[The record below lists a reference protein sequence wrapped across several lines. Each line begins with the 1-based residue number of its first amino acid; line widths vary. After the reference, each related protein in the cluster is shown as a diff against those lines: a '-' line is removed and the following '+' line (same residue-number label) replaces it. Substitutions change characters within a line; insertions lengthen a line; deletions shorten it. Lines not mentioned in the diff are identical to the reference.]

1 MRDIARKGLAPPVL
15 LLLCLLINIWA
26 RWPILMHI
34 DEVFTISWRVCTALV
49 TGGISLVLSLTGL
62 VTLISNQ
69 TTLNALHPE
78 RTSMLVTRGCFRF
91 SRNPVYLG
99 FIGLHIALALLL
111 SSVIGLMI
119 TPFLILLL
127 SILHIQVEEAGM
139 QQLFGRQWE
148 EYCNNTPRWFSLA
161 SLYAVI
167 KERAVRASRGE
178 CGNISLALPVIQN
191 AAPPITTLLKKF
203 KKASPLVGITL
214 HHLISEVQ
222 LSKIAEGELD
232 AGFLLFRP
240 LNDPLF
246 AGIPVFKEK
255 MLLAYPTEWKW
266 PDNKEP
272 RYLRELQNLDFIW
285 LPRTAA
291 PAWHDRLIHCF
302 YDAGFT
308 PRSVMHGVDAV
319 SMLTLV
325 SAGMGCTIVAEGM
338 RHLAPSNVSFV
349 VLEDLNIVQEWEL
362 VWRKDRCSEVLKSL
376 INLI

>member
-1 MRDIARKGLAPPVL
+1 
-15 LLLCLLINIWA
+15 
-26 RWPILMHI
+26 
-34 DEVFTISWRVCTALV
+34 
-49 TGGISLVLSLTGL
+49 
-62 VTLISNQ
+62 
-69 TTLNALHPE
+69 
-78 RTSMLVTRGCFRF
+78 
-91 SRNPVYLG
+91 
-99 FIGLHIALALLL
+99 
-111 SSVIGLMI
+111 
-119 TPFLILLL
+119 
-127 SILHIQVEEAGM
+127 
-139 QQLFGRQWE
+139 
-148 EYCNNTPRWFSLA
+148 
-161 SLYAVI
+161 
-167 KERAVRASRGE
+167 
-178 CGNISLALPVIQN
+178 
-191 AAPPITTLLKKF
+191 
-203 KKASPLVGITL
+203 
-214 HHLISEVQ
+214 SEVQ

>member
-1 MRDIARKGLAPPVL
+1 MRHKEEDLRVTLFNRTGRGVQLTDAGSQFLVDAEI
-15 LLLCLLINIWA
+15 LINN
-26 RWPILMHI
+26 
-34 DEVFTISWRVCTALV
+34 V
-49 TGGISLVLSLTGL
+49 T
-62 VTLISNQ
+62 
-69 TTLNALHPE
+69 
-78 RTSMLVTRGCFRF
+78 
-91 SRNPVYLG
+91 
-99 FIGLHIALALLL
+99 
-111 SSVIGLMI
+111 
-119 TPFLILLL
+119 
-127 SILHIQVEEAGM
+127 
-139 QQLFGRQWE
+139 
-148 EYCNNTPRWFSLA
+148 
-161 SLYAVI
+161 VI

-240 LNDPLF
+240 LN
-246 AGIPVFKEK
+246 
-255 MLLAYPTEWKW
+255 EWKW

>member
-1 MRDIARKGLAPPVL
+1 MKKIINTNAAPAAIGPYSQGVSFGNLVMTSGQLPLDPTTMAFPEGGVREQTRQSLLNLKAVL
-15 LLLCLLINIWA
+15 
-26 RWPILMHI
+26 
-34 DEVFTISWRVCTALV
+34 EQS
-49 TGGISLVLSLTGL
+49 
-62 VTLISNQ
+62 
-69 TTLNALHPE
+69 
-78 RTSMLVTRGCFRF
+78 
-91 SRNPVYLG
+91 
-99 FIGLHIALALLL
+99 
-111 SSVIGLMI
+111 
-119 TPFLILLL
+119 
-127 SILHIQVEEAGM
+127 
-139 QQLFGRQWE
+139 
-148 EYCNNTPRWFSLA
+148 
-161 SLYAVI
+161 
-167 KERAVRASRGE
+167 
-178 CGNISLALPVIQN
+178 QN

>member
-1 MRDIARKGLAPPVL
+1 MELRQCRY
-15 LLLCLLINIWA
+15 
-26 RWPILMHI
+26 
-34 DEVFTISWRVCTALV
+34 FISVAKLGSISQAAL
-49 TGGISLVLSLTGL
+49 
-62 VTLISNQ
+62 
-69 TTLNALHPE
+69 E
-78 RTSMLVTRGCFRF
+78 
-91 SRNPVYLG
+91 
-99 FIGLHIALALLL
+99 LHIAQPALTRQMQKLEEDL
-111 SSVIGLMI
+111 RVTLFNRTGRGVQLTDAGSQ
-119 TPFLILLL
+119 FLVDAEIL
-127 SILHIQVEEAGM
+127 I
-139 QQLFGRQWE
+139 
-148 EYCNNTPRWFSLA
+148 NNVT
-161 SLYAVI
+161 VI

-178 CGNISLALPVIQN
+178 CGNISLALPV
-191 AAPPITTLLKKF
+191 
-203 KKASPLVGITL
+203 
-214 HHLISEVQ
+214 ISEVQ

>member
-1 MRDIARKGLAPPVL
+1 MPFL
-15 LLLCLLINIWA
+15 
-26 RWPILMHI
+26 
-34 DEVFTISWRVCTALV
+34 S
-49 TGGISLVLSLTGL
+49 VLST
-62 VTLISNQ
+62 INPAS
-69 TTLNALHPE
+69 TLNKSPNIKGSADIQPTFAHEKP
-78 RTSMLVTRGCFRF
+78 R
-91 SRNPVYLG
+91 
-99 FIGLHIALALLL
+99 
-111 SSVIGLMI
+111 SVFKYVG
-119 TPFLILLL
+119 
-127 SILHIQVEEAGM
+127 SQV
-139 QQLFGRQWE
+139 
-148 EYCNNTPRWFSLA
+148 
-161 SLYAVI
+161 
-167 KERAVRASRGE
+167 
-178 CGNISLALPVIQN
+178 
-191 AAPPITTLLKKF
+191 
-203 KKASPLVGITL
+203 
-214 HHLISEVQ
+214 SEVQ